1 MSRDRGRPHV
11 TLKRLEETARFPARA
26 TSGSF
31 GYDLATVGEER
42 IGSRETRLVPC
53 GFQLAHDL
61 PHDETGGLAM
71 LVMPRSS
78 LPIKWGLM
86 MPNSIGL
93 VDADYSGPLKVLVH
107 NLTDRPVVVP
117 PDTRIAQAV
126 FVRVVHPLL
135 DEVSEIDE
143 SRDRGGF
150 GSTG

>member
-1 MSRDRGRPHV
+1 MSAHDERPRV
-11 TLKRLEETARFPARA
+11 TLRRLAETARFPERA
-26 TSGSF
+26 TRGSF
-31 GYDLATVGEER
+31 GYDLATVVEER
-42 IGSRETRLVPC
+42 VGPRETRLLPC
-53 GFQLAHDL
+53 GFQLGHDL

-78 LPIKWGLM
+78 LPLKWGLM

-107 NLTDRPVVVP
+107 NLTDAPVTIP

-126 FVRVVHPLL
+126 FVRVVHPQL
-135 DEVSEIDE
+135 DEVFEVDE
-143 SRDRGGF
+143 SRNRGGF